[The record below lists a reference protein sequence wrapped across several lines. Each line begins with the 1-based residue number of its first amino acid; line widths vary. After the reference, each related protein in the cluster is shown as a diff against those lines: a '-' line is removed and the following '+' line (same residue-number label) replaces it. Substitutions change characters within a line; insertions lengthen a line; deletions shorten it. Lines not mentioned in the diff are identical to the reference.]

1 MAEWSCSGLQIRLR
15 RFNSGL
21 SLQNSMKVS
30 IIGYG
35 FVGKALFNA
44 IKKNVTVQKID
55 PKLNTHIKD
64 LEKFR
69 PNLIFISVPTPMNED
84 GTQNISI
91 LINIIEEI
99 KTMNLVSLVVIKSTI
114 LPNYVLEIQNILQDL
129 VYNPEFLREKHAN
142 EDFISSSLIV
152 FGGTNKATK
161 KLAEFYDEY
170 LDCINKDYIFTD
182 VVTAALVK
190 YTINSFLATKVIFFN
205 EIFQI
210 FNASGSSESW
220 ETFIKTLSRDPRIG
234 HSHMNVPGHDKRF
247 GFGGACLPKDS
258 NAIVNYAD
266 SLEANLE
273 ILKTVIKINNRIR
286 AKYNKNT
293 DREDEQNIF
302 FKD

>member
-205 EIFQI
+205 EIFQL

>member
-1 MAEWSCSGLQIRLR
+1 MAEWSCGGLQIRLR

-182 VVTAALVK
+182 VVS
-190 YTINSFLATKVIFFN
+190 YYFFFSTN
-205 EIFQI
+205 FY
-210 FNASGSSESW
+210 F
-220 ETFIKTLSRDPRIG
+220 
-234 HSHMNVPGHDKRF
+234 VP
-247 GFGGACLPKDS
+247 L
-258 NAIVNYAD
+258 
-266 SLEANLE
+266 
-273 ILKTVIKINNRIR
+273 
-286 AKYNKNT
+286 
-293 DREDEQNIF
+293 
-302 FKD
+302 

>member
-1 MAEWSCSGLQIRLR
+1 
-15 RFNSGL
+15 
-21 SLQNSMKVS
+21 MKVS

-205 EIFQI
+205 EIFQL

-220 ETFIKTLSRDPRIG
+220 KTFIKTLSRDPRIG